1 MDLGESNALAPTFP
15 AARSHAHA
23 VYVEF
28 QVLGPVEALKDGV
41 PVRLGGPKQRSV
53 LALLLA
59 EAGRTISADR
69 LIDLLWGDEPSSG
82 ARSTLQTYLS
92 NLRSEIGELV
102 VRDGGGYRLEAKRD
116 QVDAFRFEDEVVR
129 VRNLKDSQPLEA
141 AQRLRDALAMWR
153 GHPYADISGSVVL
166 DQEARRL
173 EELRL
178 AAIE

>member
-1 MDLGESNALAPTFP
+1 MDLGESNALAPTLS
-15 AARSHAHA
+15 AAPSRAHL
-23 VYVEF
+23 EF

-59 EAGRTISADR
+59 QAGRTISADR
-69 LIDLLWGDEPSSG
+69 LIDLLWGGEPTSG
-82 ARSTLQTYLS
+82 ARSTLQTYVS
-92 NLRSEIGELV
+92 NLRSEIGELL

-116 QVDAFRFEDEVVR
+116 KVDAFRFEDEVAR